1 MVAVA
6 DQRYR
11 LWPAGATSVRV
22 ATSVLELFLPHGW
35 PQSEAPIHWTA
46 RTGTDITWGDVYA
59 LEDLPAHVR
68 RHVLLV
74 WTPPADTL
82 LTQAILPTR
91 NRRKIAQALP
101 FALEE
106 QLLGDPASLHFA
118 YQRHD
123 EDALAVAVTARERM
137 QAWLQTLHE
146 ARLQPTRLCPATL
159 SLPLDVDD
167 WGVAF
172 VDGWIWLRTSPYA
185 GMVCPATNHG
195 PPTLIA
201 AALKEARG
209 TTQMPT
215 RLTVFNAPP
224 DFAQEQ
230 WRTALEVEITVSEQS
245 LWEARVNA
253 TPPLDLLQGDFAPA
267 RGLRKQLQPLVP
279 AAIIASIWLVGTLG
293 FSVGNWWQ
301 LDRKHHSYQQVM
313 TALFR
318 QTFPDAKVVLD
329 PALQMQRNLETL
341 QAQTGGAGNG
351 DLLPLLAGIAPVMR
365 ANPQASL
372 RTLKYEDAKLT
383 LDLRLPDFEALEKIK
398 NAMNATT
405 KVRAEVL
412 AANSRGS
419 EVEGRLRIEA
429 SHDITVG
436 NQRQ

>member
-1 MVAVA
+1 MAPA

-11 LWPAGATSVRV
+11 LWPAAAMGVRV
-22 ATSVLELFLPHGW
+22 ATNVLELFLPHGW
-35 PQSEAPIHWTA
+35 PQSQAPIHWTA
-46 RTGTDITWGDVYA
+46 RTGTEVTCGKVEA
-59 LEDLPAHVR
+59 LEELPAHVR

-82 LTQAILPTR
+82 LTHTRLPTR

-101 FALEE
+101 YALEE
-106 QLLGDPASLHFA
+106 QLLGDPADLHFA

-123 EDALAVAVTARERM
+123 EDTLAVAVTARERM
-137 QAWLQTLHE
+137 QSWLQTLHD

-167 WGVAF
+167 WALAF
-172 VDGWIWLRTSPYA
+172 VDGWIWLRTAPYS
-185 GMVCPATNHG
+185 GIVCRTTENG
-195 PPTLIA
+195 PPALVA
-201 AALKEARG
+201 AALEEARS
-209 TTQMPT
+209 TAQMPT

-224 DFAQEQ
+224 EFARDK
-230 WRTALEVEITVSEQS
+230 WTSALELEIVLSEQS
-245 LWEARVNA
+245 LWEARLSA
-253 TPPLDLLQGDFAPA
+253 APPLDLLQGDFAPA
-267 RGLRKQLQPLVP
+267 RGLRKQLQPLLP
-279 AAIIASIWLVGTLG
+279 AAIIASVWLIGTLA
-293 FSVGNWWQ
+293 FTVGNWWQ
-301 LDRKHHSYQQVM
+301 LDHKHRSYQQAM

-318 QTFPDAKVVLD
+318 QAFPDAKVVLD

-341 QAQTGGAGNG
+341 QVQTGGAGSR

-383 LDLRLPDFEALEKIK
+383 LDLRLPDFEALEKIR
-398 NAMNATT
+398 NAMNGNA
-405 KVRAEVL
+405 KLRAEVL

-429 SHDITVG
+429 RDATTRD
-436 NQRQ
+436 QR

>member
-1 MVAVA
+1 VALA

-11 LWPAGATSVRV
+11 LLPTGAASVRV
-22 ATSVLELFLPHGW
+22 ATSVLELFLPQGW
-35 PQSEAPIHWTA
+35 PQSQAPIHWTA
-46 RTGTDITWGDVYA
+46 RTGTDITWGEVGA
-59 LEDLPAHVR
+59 LEDLPESVR

-123 EDALAVAVTARERM
+123 EEALAVAVTTRERM
-137 QAWLQTLHE
+137 QTWLQALHD

-167 WGVAF
+167 WALAF

-185 GMVCPATNHG
+185 GVVCPATNND
-195 PPTLIA
+195 PPTLVA

-209 TTQMPT
+209 TTQVPT

-230 WRTALEVEITVSEQS
+230 WKSALEVEITVSEQS

-267 RGLRKQLQPLVP
+267 RGLRKQLQPLLP

-293 FSVGNWWQ
+293 FTVGNWWQ

-341 QAQTGGAGNG
+341 QAQTGGVGSG
-351 DLLPLLAGIAPVMR
+351 DLLPLLAGVAPVMR
-365 ANPQASL
+365 TNPKVSL

-398 NAMNATT
+398 NAMNAST

-419 EVEGRLRIEA
+419 EVEGRLRIEV
-429 SHDITVG
+429 SRDISAG
-436 NQRQ
+436 NQGP